1 MLQMVWISFLSVLK
15 MYLKTS
21 LSKIRRSMLAGSV
34 LFASSKQGERLDQS
48 VVGSEGKDNSVK
60 MEYFGIQEF
69 QLFLLISFI

>member
-1 MLQMVWISFLSVLK
+1 
-15 MYLKTS
+15 
-21 LSKIRRSMLAGSV
+21 MLAGSV

-48 VVGSEGKDNSVK
+48 VVGSEEKDNSVK

>member
-48 VVGSEGKDNSVK
+48 VVGSEEKDNSVK